1 MTLNSARKNTLLLL
15 AAVFSLVASLSLSA
29 QQAPI
34 VKLPGQGQRLDL
46 VVGEVIIKSSGA
58 ETQGSISQI
67 MLFEKP
73 GYSTTLQSNS
83 RTDISFLVLEG
94 VLTMRI
100 RDQVVTYPANSFVFI
115 PKGTPHAHANLTN
128 KPVRLF
134 MTFTPGGYEQFF
146 IERAN
151 ATKASKPGTPAY
163 AQAMQA
169 LTTKYGIANIDLA
182 PFKNLQRNAAPQA
195 PATDKK

>member
-1 MTLNSARKNTLLLL
+1 MTLNSARKSTALLLT
-15 AAVFSLVASLSLSA
+15 AALTLTASLSTHA

-34 VKLPGQGQRLDL
+34 VKMPGQGQRLDL
-46 VVGEVIIKSSGA
+46 AVGEVIIKSSSK
-58 ETQGSISQI
+58 ETQGTISQVI
-67 MLFEKP
+67 LFEKP

-100 RDQVVTYPANSFVFI
+100 REQVVTYPANSFVHI

-134 MTFTPGGYEQFF
+134 LTFSPGGYEQFF

-151 ATKASKPGTPAY
+151 ATKASKPGTPGY

-169 LTTKYGIANIDLA
+169 LTTKYGITNIDLA
-182 PFKNLQRNAAPQA
+182 PFKNLQRNTP
-195 PATDKK
+195 PAK